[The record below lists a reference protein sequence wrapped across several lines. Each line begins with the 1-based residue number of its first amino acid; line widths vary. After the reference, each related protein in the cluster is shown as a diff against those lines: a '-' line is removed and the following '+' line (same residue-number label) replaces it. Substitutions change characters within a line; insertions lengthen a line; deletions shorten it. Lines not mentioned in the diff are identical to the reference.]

1 MINFDKFRLRT
12 SLGKITEMCVKVNK
26 INKSNRN
33 GSSMRDFLILP
44 FPPVMANLAAG
55 SSAEESA

>member
-1 MINFDKFRLRT
+1 
-12 SLGKITEMCVKVNK
+12 MCVKVNK